1 MRNEPTLKT
10 LCRGLEILE
19 YLAER
24 PEGATNKEVA
34 SYFGM
39 DPSSSFR
46 FLQTL
51 VHCRFVCKE
60 NGKYYLSHR
69 LLGLLATSEDSLIRI
84 ARPLIQFLAEETGFT
99 AGLAVLENLAAVPVV
114 LAKGKAPLL
123 VNSNL
128 GRPVPL
134 HASALGK
141 VLLAYLSDIEQEQM
155 LQIIPLRAFTQNTI
169 VGPEQLRKELAS
181 VRSRG
186 YAVDNEEYLVGVRC
200 IAVPLLD
207 PHGACHA
214 AISVSY
220 PSQAF
225 EASAQDF
232 PRQVILKLKTV
243 AEQIA
248 QAFQNLKKGE
258 VREM

>member
-1 MRNEPTLKT
+1 
-10 LCRGLEILE
+10 
-19 YLAER
+19 
-24 PEGATNKEVA
+24 
-34 SYFGM
+34 
-39 DPSSSFR
+39 
-46 FLQTL
+46 
-51 VHCRFVCKE
+51 
-60 NGKYYLSHR
+60 
-69 LLGLLATSEDSLIRI
+69 
-84 ARPLIQFLAEETGFT
+84 
-99 AGLAVLENLAAVPVV
+99 
-114 LAKGKAPLL
+114 
-123 VNSNL
+123 
-128 GRPVPL
+128 
-134 HASALGK
+134 
-141 VLLAYLSDIEQEQM
+141 M